1 MDLCNQSC
9 LSVCIGHRLLQLS
22 EFLTG
27 FTKAVA
33 TMIQLSLIWRAVY
46 GYPRD
51 CWSVLN
57 AIFTNCDCWS
67 VLNAVFTKCDC
78 WSVLNAVFTN
88 CDCWSVLNAVF
99 TKCDCWSVL
108 NAVFTN
114 CDCWSVLNAVF
125 TKCDCWSVLNAV
137 FTKYVNF
144 CHVYILSF
152 WLYTGTIFLQLLKP
166 AEIKSEIS
174 TVLSFSGTFFSRRQ
188 TASIGRDWA
197 VSLFSH
203 FTSSACYLPPWSR
216 ARRYGSVPAWPIW
229 Q

>member
-57 AIFTNCDCWS
+57 AVI
-67 VLNAVFTKCDC
+67 
-78 WSVLNAVFTN
+78 
-88 CDCWSVLNAVF
+88 
-99 TKCDCWSVL
+99 
-108 NAVFTN
+108 
-114 CDCWSVLNAVF
+114 